1 MRNLFAKPA
10 TLNQLIIG
18 SLCWVGSCLVAFSG
32 IIDMTNILLPRGDV
46 GAYPI
51 FGSAI
56 LICGLMWNQVIASG
70 WQVLWSEETSVVK
83 LLTGIWLFLLTV
95 LLVISG
101 LLIVLGICIVIA

>member
-1 MRNLFAKPA
+1 
-10 TLNQLIIG
+10 
-18 SLCWVGSCLVAFSG
+18 
-32 IIDMTNILLPRGDV
+32 
-46 GAYPI
+46 
-51 FGSAI
+51 
-56 LICGLMWNQVIASG
+56 MWNQVIASG